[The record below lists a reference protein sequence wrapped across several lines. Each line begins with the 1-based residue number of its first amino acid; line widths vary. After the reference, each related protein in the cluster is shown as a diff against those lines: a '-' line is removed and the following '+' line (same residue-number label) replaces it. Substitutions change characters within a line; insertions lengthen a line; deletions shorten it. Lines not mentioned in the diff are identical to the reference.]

1 LIDIGFREHDGWT
14 YLQHVG
20 VRPRGADQDA
30 PAQAID
36 QFRCGTRHRAFSWC
50 DRSRSRS
57 RRIGPRIAGLR
68 SSPRLCRARRADGV
82 DLEVRKGEF
91 VALLGPSGTGKTTL
105 LRILAGLDRADAG
118 EVEVAA
124 ARSVVFQEPRLV
136 PALKVWRNVVI
147 GRSRSAAS
155 RKLAASALDEVGW
168 RATLMRGRE
177 HSQAARP
184 SAWRWR
190 AHWCK
195 SRTFV
200 ARRFLRG
207 TRCADP
213 YPHAWTGAS
222 TLAPAFA
229 RRRAGDA

>member
-1 LIDIGFREHDGWT
+1 LDFENTMGGRTFSTLAFGPAALIKTRRRKPLTSFVAVPDIGRFLGAIAHDLEADESGPGS
-14 YLQHVG
+14 QG
-20 VRPRGADQDA
+20 CAVRRVSAG
-30 PAQAID
+30 
-36 QFRCGTRHRAFSWC
+36 RAV
-50 DRSRSRS
+50 
-57 RRIGPRIAGLR
+57 L
-68 SSPRLCRARRADGV
+68 DGV